1 MTKMAK
7 PKINELSSREDFVVE
22 QFATMKKVNKI
33 CNKLFSLYY
42 IDVDRNSEL
51 SPMMRSMVP
60 LYYVD
65 PNNPEHPGCYI
76 LAGRSLVDY
85 LERIVY
91 VSPYVDAKGKY
102 AMDLS
107 GWKGLLVTPTEFEAR
122 TKDFRKS
129 RLEPMVIMGERGG
142 ERFNQSLI
150 LRESN
155 TAAKQELVLPFL
167 QLPNRKMAGEDAY
180 QQALRTMIYN
190 PFYQYLDRYLYQGL
204 KFTSISKDDVDD
216 LFDNGMIDMITEDG
230 DIVTV
235 TRGIFPSMTRDQL
248 FSIAKVPQ
256 PDVDTSGG
264 RFHYVVLQEDV
275 TETGTTYIATYTLLA
290 ALQMRADYQE

>member
-1 MTKMAK
+1 MPK

-22 QFATMKKVNKI
+22 QYATMKKLNKI
-33 CNKLFSLYY
+33 CNKLFELYY

-76 LAGRSLVDY
+76 LAGRSNIPY

-91 VSPYVDAKGKY
+91 VTPYVDAKGKY

-107 GWKGLLVTPTEFEAR
+107 GWKGVMIPPAEFEAKC
-122 TKDFRKS
+122 KDFRKS
-129 RLEPMVIMGERGG
+129 KLEPMVIMGERGG
-142 ERFNQSLI
+142 DRFNQSLI

-167 QLPNRKMAGEDAY
+167 QLPSRKMEGEDAY
-180 QQALRTMIYN
+180 QHALRTLVYD
-190 PFYQYLDRYLYQGL
+190 PFYQYLDRYLHQGL
-204 KFTSISKDDVDD
+204 RFVSIPPETVEALYENDVADFITDD
-216 LFDNGMIDMITEDG
+216 EDV
-230 DIVTV
+230 VTV
-235 TRGIFPSMTRDQL
+235 TRGVFPTISRDQL
-248 FSIAKVPQ
+248 FSIAKVEKS
-256 PDVDTSGG
+256 DIDTSGG
-264 RFHYVVLQEDV
+264 RYHYVIMQEDV
-275 TETGTTYIATYTLLA
+275 TENGMAYITTYTLLA
-290 ALQMRADYQE
+290 ALQLNIKDVHQN